1 MNNYKQKDLKV
12 KTKISIEDK
21 IRKDN
26 PEFVSEVERL
36 DAPALEKRL
45 SDLAKGA
52 EDVEDAK
59 EADESLEQAKAQ
71 ATELGAP
78 YRDAKKS
85 IRLKMRYI
93 INILKERGSV

>member
-1 MNNYKQKDLKV
+1 MSKNKV
-12 KTKISIEDK
+12 SLEDK

-26 PEFVSEVERL
+26 PEFADEVNRL
-36 DAPALEKRL
+36 DVQALDKRL

-59 EADESLEQAKAQ
+59 EADEGLEQARAQ
-71 ATELGAP
+71 VNELAAP
-78 YRDAKKS
+78 YRDAKKA

-93 INILKERGSV
+93 IAIVKEKGGE

>member
-1 MNNYKQKDLKV
+1 M
-12 KTKISIEDK
+12 KTKISTEDK

-26 PEFVSEVERL
+26 PEFVAEVSKL
-36 DAPALEKRL
+36 DTLALEKRL

-52 EDVEDAK
+52 EEVEDAK
-59 EADESLEQAKAQ
+59 EADETLESARSNVI
-71 ATELGAP
+71 ELAAP

-93 INILKERGSV
+93 ISILKEKNAI